1 MQVQPYLQFH
11 GRCEEALEF
20 YRGALGAEVTALMRW
35 KDCPEP
41 APGSIPPGAQGKVM
55 HAEFRVGDTTILAS
69 DGMNHDGK
77 PTFQG
82 ISLAITVPTDA
93 DAKRR
98 FDLLAERGQVQQ
110 PLMPTFFS
118 SSFGVLTDRFGVSW
132 MVVVEGE
139 PKR

>member
-1 MQVQPYLQFH
+1 MKVQPYLQLH

-35 KDCPEP
+35 KDCPQPE
-41 APGSIPPGAQGKVM
+41 PGSIPPGAEGKVM

-77 PTFQG
+77 PIFQG
-82 ISLAITVPTDA
+82 VSLAISVPTDA

-110 PLMPTFFS
+110 PLIPTFFS

-132 MVVVEGE
+132 MVVVEDEAG
-139 PKR
+139 R